1 MIDVMFVPYAAHG
14 HVNPL
19 LPVLRELHA
28 RGCRVRV
35 LVGPAFAEVVAATG
49 AEVVAVPVGFE
60 TWVPERFRWAELRRL
75 GRSARTRLR
84 ADSAGKALL
93 RQEIERRRPDVVV
106 WDAMSGWAGRLAR
119 AAGVPAMVWSTTY
132 AVNDAV
138 LAGTARHRY
147 GDLAATLARRARL
160 ARLAPAARGADP
172 VLVTTLPELQP
183 ARASFPSRFHFVGP
197 LLGEADRGGEPLPW
211 AEIEARPVLLV
222 SPGTVFARGP
232 GFFQAAAEA
241 FADTDWLV
249 LLATGATDPA
259 ELGWLPDNVI
269 ARRRL
274 PQRAVLAHTS
284 VFVTHAGMNSVL
296 ESLAAGVPMVV
307 APRLGDQ
314 RGTARRLTGL
324 GLAVPVAQPVR
335 AAALYRAVR
344 RVAGDERMR
353 ARAAELGARI
363 AVAGAA
369 GRVAGLIADRVC

>member
-1 MIDVMFVPYAAHG
+1 M
-14 HVNPL
+14 
-19 LPVLRELHA
+19 
-28 RGCRVRV
+28 
-35 LVGPAFAEVVAATG
+35 
-49 AEVVAVPVGFE
+49 
-60 TWVPERFRWAELRRL
+60 
-75 GRSARTRLR
+75 
-84 ADSAGKALL
+84 
-93 RQEIERRRPDVVV
+93 
-106 WDAMSGWAGRLAR
+106 
-119 AAGVPAMVWSTTY
+119 
-132 AVNDAV
+132 
-138 LAGTARHRY
+138 
-147 GDLAATLARRARL
+147 
-160 ARLAPAARGADP
+160 
-172 VLVTTLPELQP
+172 LVTTLPELQP

-197 LLGEADRGGEPLPW
+197 LLGEPDRGGEPLPW

-241 FADTDWLV
+241 FGDTDWLV

-363 AVAGAA
+363 AAAGAA
-369 GRVAGLIADRVC
+369 GRVAGRVAELIADRGC